1 MTTPTTVEELKTAR
15 AAAGERYAAAIAE
28 LQASLIE
35 LAAYDVA
42 LMNNNVS
49 HNHVGL
55 YGTFHGIADNVPNS
69 LRHPE
74 FGTYE
79 PDWRGQ
85 VKTLADQV
93 IRNVAG

>member
-1 MTTPTTVEELKTAR
+1 MEELKTAR

-35 LAAYDVA
+35 LAAYDIA
-42 LMNNNVS
+42 LQNGNVS
-49 HNHVGL
+49 HNHREG
-55 YGTFHGIADNVPNS
+55 YRTFHGMADNVPHS

-74 FGTYE
+74 FGAYD